1 MSALSLGSLPCLA
14 AIATGWAL
22 ATASLVWLAG
32 DPFHPAAPLTLQ
44 ETPQ

>member
-1 MSALSLGSLPCLA
+1 MSALSLGSLPYLA

-32 DPFHPAAPLTLQ
+32 APFHPTTPITLQ
-44 ETPQ
+44 ETAK